1 MRVKKR
7 NGLFQ
12 EVSFDKVIHRLKCL
26 CNMEPIL
33 HNIDV
38 TEIAQKVCSRIYDSV
53 STVELDE
60 LAAEQCTQ
68 KGTYHYEYGILA
80 SRIIISNNQ
89 GLFNSDVSFNKYK
102 KKLLN
107 LSENSEFPDINKK

>member
-38 TEIAQKVCSRIYDSV
+38 TEIV
-53 STVELDE
+53 SL
-60 LAAEQCTQ
+60 L
-68 KGTYHYEYGILA
+68 KRKWHL
-80 SRIIISNNQ
+80 IIFFIIGSALISIPYSLTRPKIWEGKFQIVLEVNIQ
-89 GLFNSDVSFNKYK
+89 
-102 KKLLN
+102 
-107 LSENSEFPDINKK
+107 